1 MTEREAAQSVAT
13 LAAAFPSPSV
23 PTETLALYV
32 AQVATLEDALVM
44 RAAVRRIIQTEDR
57 WPSIATIRK
66 HYFEVRRAA
75 GIEDRGLAEQAL
87 SETERLENLRRVN
100 ELTTSIG
107 LRGAA

>member
-1 MTEREAAQSVAT
+1 MTEREAAQAVAT

-32 AQVATLEDALVM
+32 AQITTLDVVVM
-44 RAAVRRIIQTEDR
+44 HAAVRRIIQTEDR

-66 HYFEVRRAA
+66 HYFEARRAA
-75 GIEDRGLAEQAL
+75 VIEDRGLAERPL
-87 SETERLENLRRVN
+87 SETERLDNLRRVN

-107 LRGAA
+107 LRGSA